1 LFLNL
6 CLKTWFQLHY
16 MVCEGTRGQ
25 RREPIGR
32 PELAP
37 WQPILKEYAMSVEKD
52 LTSRNNSVS
61 EKKKKRRFLSP
72 EKKFQIFLESQTE
85 KTPVGEILR
94 REGIYSTDLARIRK
108 QVKEAALQRL
118 SARPGPKGKT
128 VPREDYEALK
138 RELEEKERALA
149 DQAVELA
156 ILRKKTNGGSWER

>member
-1 LFLNL
+1 MWKN
-6 CLKTWFQLHY
+6 KGVTK
-16 MVCEGTRGQ
+16 EA
-25 RREPIGR
+25 RRATGV
-32 PELAP
+32 AP

-52 LTSRNNSVS
+52 LTPRKNSVS
-61 EKKKKRRFLSP
+61 EQKKKRRFLSP
-72 EKKFQIFLESQTE
+72 EKKFQIFLESQTD

-108 QVKEAALQRL
+108 QVKEAALERL
-118 SARPGPKGKT
+118 SDRPGPKRKT
-128 VPREDYEALK
+128 VVPRENYEALK